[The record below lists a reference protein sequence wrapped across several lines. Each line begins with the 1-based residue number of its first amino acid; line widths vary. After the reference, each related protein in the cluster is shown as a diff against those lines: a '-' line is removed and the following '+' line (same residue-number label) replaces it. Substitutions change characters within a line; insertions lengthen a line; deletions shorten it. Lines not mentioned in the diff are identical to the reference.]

1 MSHNTNIVGGTFV
14 YTYERASE
22 KRLKDYKD
30 YAFNPGMLDWFY
42 CNPEWKEMD
51 GWVYGTFIR
60 NPVIW
65 SLDIKFSPV
74 DSNLFNITSSKLEIG
89 YQCGQMLHNSSPN
102 HKLNHGT
109 FAGINIFNIQYI
121 HELLQSVSRYRN
133 IAIQHFTNRCPDV
146 STKFSSFCPNCKP
159 STLPKV
165 MIETDVLRPHFAT
178 QHH

>member
-1 MSHNTNIVGGTFV
+1 MSHNTNIVGVIYIRT
-14 YTYERASE
+14 SI
-22 KRLKDYKD
+22 
-30 YAFNPGMLDWFY
+30 
-42 CNPEWKEMD
+42 WKEIEGLQGLRFQSGHAWLVLLLPWMKRN
-51 GWVYGTFIR
+51 GWIAILLIYWVYGTFIR

-74 DSNLFNITSSKLEIG
+74 DSNLFSITSSKLEIG

-146 STKFSSFCPNCKP
+146 STKFAGFCPNCNHQHSPRFWSKP
-159 STLPKV
+159 MS
-165 MIETDVLRPHFAT
+165 
-178 QHH
+178 